1 MSIWTDLMGV
11 PFTQR
16 DINAG
21 GIKTRVVEAGAGPVL
36 VFLHGTGGH
45 AEAYVRN
52 IAAHARHFHVYAI
65 DMIGHGYSDY
75 PDIDYGVDTFVNH
88 VSDFIDAV
96 GGRVHLSGDSLG
108 AIVASRV
115 AMKYP
120 HKIDRLVLNTGL
132 PIVPSEAGRQE
143 LLQGLV
149 ISRQAAGELTRDLV
163 RTRLGFLMHEPEKMV
178 TEELIDVR
186 FNIYNQPGML
196 PIMGRIAQ
204 AALGTITD
212 LESANGIFEPNQLKQ
227 IKSPTLILWTRYNPG
242 QHMDVAEKGMELIP
256 DVQLHVMENSAHWPQ
271 WEEVEEFDRVHI
283 GFLLAEG

>member
-11 PFTQR
+11 PFSQGYV
-16 DINAG
+16 DAG
-21 GIKTRVVEAGAGPVL
+21 GIKTRVVEAGTGPVL

-52 IAAHARHFHVYAI
+52 IAAHAKHFHVYAI

-75 PDIDYGVDTFVNH
+75 PDIDYGVDTFVEH

-96 GGRVHLSGDSLG
+96 GGRVHLSGESLG
-108 AIVASRV
+108 AMVASRV

-143 LLQGLV
+143 LLQGLE
-149 ISRQAAGELTRDLV
+149 ISRKAAGALTREIV

-186 FNIYNQPGML
+186 FNIYNRPGML

-204 AALGTITD
+204 AVLGTITD
-212 LESANGIFEPNQLKQ
+212 LDSANGIFEPSQLKQ

-256 DVQLHVMENSAHWPQ
+256 NAQLHVMENSAHWPQ
-271 WEEVEEFDRVHI
+271 WEEVEEFDRAHI
-283 GFLLAEG
+283 GFLLAKG

>member
-16 DINAG
+16 YINAG
-21 GIKTRVVEAGAGPVL
+21 GIKTRVVEAGEGPVL

-52 IAAHARHFHVYAI
+52 IAAHAKHFHVYAI

-75 PDIDYGVDTFVNH
+75 PDIDYGVDTFVKH
-88 VSDFIDAV
+88 VSDLIDAV
-96 GGRVHLSGDSLG
+96 GGKVHLSGESLG

-149 ISRQAAGELTRDLV
+149 ISRQAAGELTRDV
-163 RTRLGFLMHEPEKMV
+163 VKTRLGFLMHEPEKMV

-204 AALGTITD
+204 AVLGTITD

-227 IKSPTLILWTRYNPG
+227 IKSPTLIIWTRYNPG

-271 WEEVEEFDRVHI
+271 WEEVGEFDRAHI
-283 GFLLAEG
+283 KFLLAEG